1 MSNPNSKTN
10 AQLVDVINQLK
21 AQSRETGSAV
31 WRDVAIRLSR
41 SRKNWAQPN
50 LSRVS
55 RHAPEGATILVPG
68 KLLGSGEV
76 SSNHTVAAYSVS
88 NGARE
93 KIEAAGGRVMTYG
106 ELMNENP
113 SGKGLLSLAEKTFVF
128 DAEGMILGR
137 LASATADL
145 LLKAARE
152 DRDDKVIIVNAEKA
166 IVSGSKTSVFNKYQE
181 KYKLNHARK
190 GPFFPRMPDMILK
203 RAVRGMLPYQSK
215 SSGRRALRNL
225 RVEIGCPSHLDG
237 DLPDGH
243 EHGDDSKIRKGVPER
258 FVSLGDIS
266 QNLGAPSHR
275 WNGGEQ

>member
-1 MSNPNSKTN
+1 M
-10 AQLVDVINQLK
+10 
-21 AQSRETGSAV
+21 
-31 WRDVAIRLSR
+31 
-41 SRKNWAQPN
+41 
-50 LSRVS
+50 
-55 RHAPEGATILVPG
+55 
-68 KLLGSGEV
+68 
-76 SSNHTVAAYSVS
+76 
-88 NGARE
+88 
-93 KIEAAGGRVMTYG
+93 
-106 ELMNENP
+106 
-113 SGKGLLSLAEKTFVF
+113 AEKTFVF

-203 RAVRGMLPYQSK
+203 RAVRGMLPYQAK

-237 DLPDGH
+237 DLPEGH

-275 WNGGEQ
+275 